1 MGIKDLNTFLKVNAC
16 DCIKEFHFFELKGK
30 RVAID
35 VSIYFYKFL
44 YKNER
49 YLESFFLQIAKL
61 LQYGL
66 TPIYVFDGAPPK
78 EKQDEIQSRVDK
90 KNEMKKLVETLE
102 AAVEEVAEDTTVAT
116 EQEREEKK
124 AALEE
129 KIKATNKKIISVKA
143 EYIRN
148 LKYMLDL
155 LNIHYIQ
162 AEGEADIIC
171 SQLNKRGV
179 VDLVMSD
186 DMDLIV
192 SGTQF
197 LLREFSLG
205 NNKIQ
210 HYSLDTI
217 LKTLDITTEQWVD
230 FCILCGC
237 DYSKRVRG
245 MGPKKSI
252 EYIRQYKTI
261 EAIEEALIGE
271 GKKFQAPKSFDYR
284 RSRELLTVAPHYK
297 PEYDTIKVSVEPLF
311 GNQRDTIFQY
321 VKKNTLLSDT
331 KIRNRLAFMYPV
343 VNATTS
349 N

>member
-1 MGIKDLNTFLKVNAC
+1 M
-16 DCIKEFHFFELKGK
+16 KGK

-44 YKNER
+44 YKNPR

-66 TPIYVFDGAPPK
+66 TPIYVFYGAPPK
-78 EKQDEIQSRVDK
+78 EKQDEINSRVEK

-102 AAVEEVAEDTTVAT
+102 AEVEEVAEDTSVST
-116 EQEREEKK
+116 EEERAEKK
-124 AALEE
+124 AKLEE
-129 KIKATNKKIISVKA
+129 KIKATNKKIISVKS

-155 LNIHYIQ
+155 LNIRYIQ

-197 LLREFSLG
+197 
-205 NNKIQ
+205 
-210 HYSLDTI
+210 H
-217 LKTLDITTEQWVD
+217 
-230 FCILCGC
+230 
-237 DYSKRVRG
+237 
-245 MGPKKSI
+245 
-252 EYIRQYKTI
+252 
-261 EAIEEALIGE
+261 
-271 GKKFQAPKSFDYR
+271 
-284 RSRELLTVAPHYK
+284 
-297 PEYDTIKVSVEPLF
+297 
-311 GNQRDTIFQY
+311 
-321 VKKNTLLSDT
+321 
-331 KIRNRLAFMYPV
+331 
-343 VNATTS
+343 TS
-349 N
+349 

>member
-16 DCIKEFHFFELKGK
+16 DSIQEYHLFELKGK
-30 RVAID
+30 RVSID

-44 YKNER
+44 YKNPR

-61 LQYGL
+61 LQYGV

-78 EKQDEIQSRVDK
+78 EKLAEIQCRVDK

-102 AAVEEVAEDTTVAT
+102 AEVVNVAEDTTVNT
-116 EQEREEKK
+116 EEERAEKK
-124 AALEE
+124 AKLED
-129 KIKATNKKIISVKA
+129 KIKSTNKKIISVKS

-148 LKYMLDL
+148 LKFMLDL
-155 LNIHYIQ
+155 LNIPYIQ

-205 NNKIQ
+205 SNKIQ
-210 HYSLDTI
+210 HYSLDKI
-217 LKTLDITTEQWVD
+217 LETLNLTMEQWVD

-252 EYIRQYKTI
+252 EYIREYKTI
-261 EAIEEALIGE
+261 EAVEDVLIGE
-271 GKKFQAPKSFDYR
+271 GKKFQAPKSFDYK

-297 PEYDTIKVSVEPLF
+297 PEYDNISVAVGSLF
-311 GNQRDTIFQY
+311 GNQRDTIFQFI
-321 VKKNTLLSDT
+321 KKNTILSDT

-343 VNATTS
+343 MNSVEE
-349 N
+349 